1 MKNKIQILGIAILVI
16 FAMWLLFA
24 LLGFV
29 IEIVMTK
36 IFLVTLIVTTF
47 IIYRKNHDSIA
58 KYILLVSLIYGI
70 FVFDMIVNILFI
82 VILII
87 MIQIIKKI
95 NLKQLGP
102 VQITLIIFA
111 CIYLYTFGLA
121 QTISKVLAVFAV
133 ISLFLMIIWKE
144 IKIYFTPTQSNEA
157 DEINFID
164 QNIKHQNNTL
174 NQFFTKFINMEL
186 MNKNIAINIAF
197 TFYIL
202 LVVVQMLSELI
213 LAVFNI

>member
-47 IIYRKNHDSIA
+47 IIYRNNHDSIA

>member
-47 IIYRKNHDSIA
+47 IIYRNNHDSIA

-144 IKIYFTPTQSNEA
+144 IKIYFTPTQSNET